1 MSLPRPILSYQVVSL
16 LDVADMNDMMSVI
29 NLHEIAWKY
38 DPFTKMYAL
47 KYLLGFEAKPPLK
60 YTEELGKAI
69 DESVQEWFA
78 AIQIG
83 ESAWTF

>member
-1 MSLPRPILSYQVVSL
+1 MSLPRPILPYQVVSA
-16 LDVADMNDMMSVI
+16 LDVADMNEMMAVI

-38 DPFTKMYAL
+38 DPFTKIYAL
-47 KYLLGFEAKPPLK
+47 KYLLGFETKPPLK
-60 YTEELGKAI
+60 YTEELGEAI

-83 ESAWTF
+83 ETAWTL